1 MKISQAENKG
11 WSGEIPLQEIVSN
24 NRPWLVKVPS
34 CSKGGHTSF
43 WVRILR
49 ETVILSQSESVNRV
63 LVIIWPLFMLKS
75 MLTVSTTAYEEK
87 LDQNYSIF
95 GRGEIK
101 EFEMAGTDEDEHELS
116 FRME

>member
-1 MKISQAENKG
+1 MT
-11 WSGEIPLQEIVSN
+11 N

-34 CSKGGHTSF
+34 SIKGGHTSF

-49 ETVILSQSESVNRV
+49 ETITLHDGKINRV

-87 LDQNYSIF
+87 IDQNYSIF

-101 EFEMAGTDEDEHELS
+101 EFEISGTDENEHELT